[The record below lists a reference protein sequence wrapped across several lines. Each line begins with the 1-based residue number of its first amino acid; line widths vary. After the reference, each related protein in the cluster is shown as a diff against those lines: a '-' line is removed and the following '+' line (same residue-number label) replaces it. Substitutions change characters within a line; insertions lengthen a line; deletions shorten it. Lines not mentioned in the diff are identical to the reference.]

1 MLSLRPV
8 QGQPIVGTRSG
19 PDAGA
24 KTIVAWRNAELA
36 GAAFVSRR
44 CPPGPPL
51 RGVYH
56 VEALPASPAGAEEVL
71 AHCIAWV
78 ARQGGRRLWSYVPL
92 AAVDAW
98 RRSGFTIAGPPLR
111 LRSGDTGMLMVRAV
125 ERVVDRSDS

>member
-1 MLSLRPV
+1 MLNLRPA
-8 QGQPIVGTRSG
+8 QGQPVVGTRSG

-56 VEALPASPAGAEEVL
+56 VETLPADPFGAEEVL
-71 AHCIAWV
+71 ARCIAYV
-78 ARQGGRRLWSYVPL
+78 TRQGGCRLWSYVPL

-98 RRSGFTIAGPPLR
+98 RCCGFAIAGPPLR
-111 LRSGDTGMLMVRAV
+111 LRGGEVGMLMVWAIDRA
-125 ERVVDRSDS
+125 ERLL